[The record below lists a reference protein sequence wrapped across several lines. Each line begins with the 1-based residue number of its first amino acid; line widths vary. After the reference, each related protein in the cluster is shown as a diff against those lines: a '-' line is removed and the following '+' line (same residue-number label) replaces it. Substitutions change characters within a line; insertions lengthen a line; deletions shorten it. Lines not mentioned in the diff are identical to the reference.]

1 VVLQELLDK
10 LDELLIC
17 LNEGNTIRHR
27 FFSILLHQDLGLLR
41 AMHQSA
47 GRCLLISY
55 LNEQMFFFYII
66 EGMVGSSMLLNHAV
80 LVVQKQSTFQYM
92 KKIDFK

>member
-27 FFSILLHQDLGLLR
+27 FFSTLLHQDLGLLR

-55 LNEQMFFFYII
+55 LNEQMFFYII